1 MGLMEAACR
10 RTDVSSV
17 LVALND
23 DGANIIYTRREER
36 LQEKGDFKC
45 SGRWNELAAAV
56 ADYNAE
62 ARLFFGKP
70 WESLRKC
77 KNRSSALERDG
88 GEANRN
94 AKGLLTMSKVER
106 ICDGR

>member
-1 MGLMEAACR
+1 MEAVCR

-23 DGANIIYTRREER
+23 DGANIIYARREER
-36 LQEKGDFKC
+36 RQEKGDFKC
-45 SGRWNELAAAV
+45 SGQWNELAAAV

-77 KNRSSALERDG
+77 SSALERDG
-88 GEANRN
+88 GEADRN
-94 AKGLLTMSKVER
+94 AKGLLTISKVGCV
-106 ICDGR
+106 CDGR